1 MEEKRRFAVSGAPH
15 VFDRASTT
23 SLMLNV
29 ITALMPC
36 AIAGIWLFGWAAA
49 RTMLISIVACVLLEL
64 LWQLI
69 TKKPVR
75 IYDLSAAVTGLL
87 LGLNLPS
94 TAPWWMILVGAL
106 VAIILV
112 KQLFGGIGD
121 NFVNPALMAR
131 AVLVSSW
138 PVHMTSGSGA
148 SAFVTPFDAISSA
161 TPLAAQID
169 AASSA
174 TALGGPGAVSF
185 SMLDLFI
192 GRIPGSIGEVC
203 KIAILIGCVYLLI
216 RKVISWHIPLSMLLS
231 FALFT
236 WLFGGDPLRGVL
248 SGGILFGA
256 VFMATDY
263 VTSPMTRTG
272 QVIYAAG
279 AGLMVALIRRF
290 GSYPE
295 GVTYAILLMNICT
308 PLIDRIC
315 KRRVY
320 GEVKADA

>member
-1 MEEKRRFAVSGAPH
+1 MEQKRRFAVSGAPH
-15 VFDRASTT
+15 IFDRTSTT
-23 SLMLNV
+23 SLMLDV

-36 AIAGIWLFGWAAA
+36 AIAGIWLFGWGAA
-49 RTMLISIVACVLLEL
+49 RTLIISVAACVLLEL
-64 LWQLI
+64 VWQLI
-69 TKKPVR
+69 AKKPVR
-75 IYDLSAAVTGLL
+75 IYDLSAVVTGLL
-87 LGLNLPS
+87 LGLNLPP

-106 VAIILV
+106 VAIVLV

-138 PVHMTSGSGA
+138 PQHMTAGSGA
-148 SAFVTPFDAISSA
+148 SAFVTPFDALSSA
-161 TPLAAQID
+161 TPLAAQLD

-174 TALGGPGAVSF
+174 TMVGESGASF
-185 SMLDLFI
+185 STLELFI

-203 KIAILIGCVYLLI
+203 KIAILIGCAYLLI
-216 RKVISWHIPLSMLLS
+216 RKVISWHIPLTMLLS
-231 FALFT
+231 FVLFT

-248 SGGILFGA
+248 TGGLLFGA

-263 VTSPMTRTG
+263 VTSPMTRHG
-272 QVIYAAG
+272 QMIYAAG
-279 AGLMVALIRRF
+279 AGLIVALIRRF
-290 GSYPE
+290 GAYPE

-308 PLIDRIC
+308 PLIDRMC